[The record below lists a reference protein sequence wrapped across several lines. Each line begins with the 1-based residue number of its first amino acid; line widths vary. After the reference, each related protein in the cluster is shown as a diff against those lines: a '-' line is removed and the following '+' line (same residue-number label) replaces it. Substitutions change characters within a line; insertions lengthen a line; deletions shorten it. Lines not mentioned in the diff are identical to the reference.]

1 MAKAKGK
8 SKRTRSRHAQKKKEK
23 EEIITDEESDEEL
36 DEEAAEQKIRKRS
49 QVMEKQRLSRK
60 KQDKIVLLVAA
71 ILILATA
78 GSYFYYAYILTSSE
92 GSDEDDTDQG
102 PGNYTGTIQI
112 ISDVTHTYGKE
123 SWHIIN
129 IDGFTNYIL
138 KVKNTGTKKDTYKFS
153 INNLDNRIKITFN
166 KNNFEL
172 QPNQANLFIAN
183 VTTTINYEYRLP
195 TPIDINLFSTYY
207 KSIIDTVKI
216 DITVE
221 DLNEDLVVL
230 DGDKV
235 QAYYTGAFEVN
246 GSLFDYSFKDPEN
259 KKPLYISLSDD
270 IQMDKFESIQY
281 VTVILGF
288 KLGLIG
294 MLPEETHVI
303 VVPPEL
309 GYPKDQDLGGKTLIF
324 EVKLLKNDRDA

>member
-1 MAKAKGK
+1 MVKAQGK

-23 EEIITDEESDEEL
+23 DEIITDEESDEEL
-36 DEEAAEQKIRKRS
+36 DEEAAEQKTRKRS
-49 QVMEKQRLSRK
+49 QILEKQRLSRK
-60 KQDKIVLLVAA
+60 KQDRIVLLVAA

-78 GSYFYYAYILTSSE
+78 GSYFYYAYILTSTE
-92 GSDEDDTDQG
+92 DSDDDETDHG

-112 ISDVTHTYGKE
+112 ISDITHTYGKE

-138 KVKNTGTKKDTYKFS
+138 KVENTGTKKDTYKFS
-153 INNLDNRIKITFN
+153 INNLDNRITITFN

-172 QPNQANLFIAN
+172 QPNKANLIIAN
-183 VTTTINYEYRLP
+183 VTTTIDYEYRLP
-195 TPIDINLFSTYY
+195 TPIDINLFSTYH

-216 DITVE
+216 DLTVE
-221 DLNEDLVVL
+221 DLNEDLVL
-230 DGDKV
+230 IDGDKA

-259 KKPLYISLSDD
+259 KRPLYISLTDD

-281 VTVILGF
+281 VNVIPGFRLGM
-288 KLGLIG
+288 IG

-309 GYPKDQDLGGKTLIF
+309 GYPKDQDLGGTTLIF
-324 EVKLLKNDRDA
+324 EVKLLRNDRDA